1 MSTVEFRVIAHIE
14 NDYKE
19 KFGIP
24 RQSGRGKNLIGKIV
38 FEKEFQNP
46 QALREIESF
55 SHLWLIFDF
64 SLAHKEKFS
73 PTVIRF
79 CWWTR

>member
-1 MSTVEFRVIAHIE
+1 MNKRQEQGRRIVPIAYAR

-24 RQSGRGKNLIGKIV
+24 RQSGRVDEVVSRIV
-38 FEKEFQNP
+38 FKDPYGVED
-46 QALREIESF
+46 AIREIEGF

-64 SLAHKEKFS
+64 SLAIVFKILS
-73 PTVIRF
+73 S
-79 CWWTR
+79 